1 MRKIFVVR
9 TFCRAPASIV
19 NADPVNGD
27 SRCGANNRRED
38 TDHDAAFRFG
48 FRPHGGRHRL
58 RPQHRARH
66 RSGAGRG
73 RRQCRGERHSD
84 RDAVNAVV
92 AEIRRG
98 GGKAMGVMADVSA
111 HDEVAAAC
119 VFLCAET
126 GAFVSGQAIHVNGRH
141 YMF

>member
-1 MRKIFVVR
+1 MTRRFVSVSGR
-9 TFCRAPASIV
+9 TAVVTGSGRNIGRAIALALAEGGANV
-19 NADPVNGD
+19 VVNG
-27 SRCGANNRRED
+27 
-38 TDHDAAFRFG
+38 
-48 FRPHGGRHRL
+48 
-58 RPQHRARH
+58 
-66 RSGAGRG
+66 
-73 RRQCRGERHSD
+73 HSD
-84 RDAVNAVV
+84 RDAVDAVV

-126 GAFVSGQAIHVNGRH
+126 GAFVSGRAIHVNGRH